1 MRRPQV
7 ADDGKSAARKHDRE
21 DIWTD
26 IGAAADV
33 RVELNVGITGR
44 TEDFGDLVARF
55 APVDVKS
62 PQHRPRHRT
71 PGVFGPG

>member
-44 TEDFGDLVARF
+44 TEDFGDLIARF
-55 APVDVKS
+55 ASGRREV
-62 PQHRPRHRT
+62 T
-71 PGVFGPG
+71 PT